1 MAWRISCIY
10 MRPCTR
16 TRSIKDVG
24 AIEGEGQRLLNT
36 LERGLEDLLCAGDAF
51 GIYNESGQGEEL
63 TDSSIRVARFLRYR
77 RAVRT
82 FMEDFFF
89 FTLGSFK

>member
-1 MAWRISCIY
+1 

-24 AIEGEGQRLLNT
+24 AVEGVEQQLLDT
-36 LERGLEDLLCAGDAF
+36 LERGKEDLLCAGDAF
-51 GIYNESGQGEEL
+51 GTYDGSWQGDEL
-63 TDSSIRVARFLRYR
+63 TDSSMRVARFLRYR

-82 FMEDFFF
+82 FMDDFFF